1 MADALLVEWM
11 SLCAEDIEE
20 EESAVGWVKG
30 LGAEQIGAD
39 MTEAWAADVAGWP
52 RSNGVVM
59 IACPPIADGARL
71 L

>member
-39 MTEAWAADVAGWP
+39 MTEAWAADVAG
-52 RSNGVVM
+52 
-59 IACPPIADGARL
+59 
-71 L
+71 